1 MDEIKLLEKQLKLS
15 KCPEELKERG
25 FKLLSRLD
33 KMHGTGNYSAEY
45 DAVEKYISVIVSIP
59 YGKLT
64 DDNLDAKNV
73 LKVLDSHHFG
83 LNEVKNRIVEYIS
96 VMKLNEMK
104 GEQQKV
110 KKSDLSQDMAKLT
123 GSSSRAPVL
132 CFVGVQG
139 IGKTT
144 FAKSLSQ
151 ALNRNFV
158 RVSMNAMGSVS
169 QIKGAPKSAIGS
181 EPGQILKALIR
192 SDCMNPLILLD
203 EIDKVSGSEDK
214 RFDFLAATM
223 EVLDPEQN
231 GSFMDQYLDYPLDL
245 SQVFFICTANTLGT
259 LSAALLDRLEIIRF
273 SSYSDEEKQHIARDY
288 LVPKIRE
295 ATGLGENE
303 LTFSDDVWALMI
315 RPLGFDAGIRQ
326 LKRNLINVARRVAR
340 QIVEGEVKKVEIN
353 PSNFRVY
360 IPEDIGIYS

>member
-1 MDEIKLLEKQLKLS
+1 MDEIKTLEKLLKQS
-15 KCPEELKERG
+15 KCPDGLKERG

-33 KMHGTGNYSAEY
+33 KMHGSGTYSNEY
-45 DAVEKYISVIVSIP
+45 DSVEKYITTITSIP
-59 YGKLT
+59 YGKYT
-64 DDNLDAKNV
+64 EDNLDAKNV
-73 LKVLDSHHFG
+73 VNVLNAHHFG
-83 LNEVKNRIVEYIS
+83 LDEVKNRIVEYIS

-104 GEQQKV
+104 GKERN
-110 KKSDLSQDMAKLT
+110 SLGNLTEDMAKLT
-123 GSSSRAPVL
+123 GNSSRAPVL

-151 ALNRNFV
+151 ALNRNFI

-169 QIKGAPKSAIGS
+169 QIKGAPKSAVGA
-181 EPGQILKALIR
+181 EPGQIVKALMR
-192 SDCMNPLILLD
+192 AGCMNPLILLD

-223 EVLDPEQN
+223 EILDPEQN

-273 SSYSDEEKQHIARDY
+273 SSYSDEEKQHIAKDY
-288 LVPKIRE
+288 LLPKIRT
-295 ATGLGENE
+295 ATGLDEND
-303 LTFSDDVWALMI
+303 LSFTDDVWPLMI

-326 LKRNLINVARRVAR
+326 LERNLINVARRVAR
-340 QIVEGEVKKVEIN
+340 QIVEGQVKNVVIS
-353 PSNFRVY
+353 PQNFRVY